1 MFWMGPGRAAGL
13 FLLPAIAGLAVGVG
27 IGVGVGVG
35 VGAMMLA
42 GEALPEGVPGGTPDR
57 PISAYV
63 DGKPV
68 RSYVVVE
75 SI

>member
-27 IGVGVGVG
+27 IGVGVG
-35 VGAMMLA
+35 AMMLA

-57 PISAYV
+57 PVSAYV

-75 SI
+75 SV